1 MTNVTHTTCWEENE
15 GYDLSHLYGGML
27 SENRRPIV
35 YAFPSSLN
43 ELETQYPSEYIIARC
58 AIMNDF
64 GSYNDEVVIAWG
76 QIKAYTNMSPIYI
89 FLSVVLVVCVT
100 LVIVYVVKKRI
111 DYKYKKK
118 GN

>member
-1 MTNVTHTTCWEENE
+1 
-15 GYDLSHLYGGML
+15 
-27 SENRRPIV
+27 
-35 YAFPSSLN
+35 
-43 ELETQYPSEYIIARC
+43 
-58 AIMNDF
+58 MNDF